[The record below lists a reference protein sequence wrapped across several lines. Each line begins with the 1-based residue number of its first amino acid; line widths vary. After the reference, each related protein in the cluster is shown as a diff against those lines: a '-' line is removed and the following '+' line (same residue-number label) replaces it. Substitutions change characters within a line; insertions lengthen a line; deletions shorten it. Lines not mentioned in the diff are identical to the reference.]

1 MRLHL
6 RMKKCYNKVAY
17 IIFERRVFIMG
28 VGFRIREVAKERKIN
43 FKELAKKAGVSYNT
57 LYSIIKRDSDRVDTG
72 TLSKVAQALDVPLEK
87 LATGDETFGERL
99 KRIRTQDKIT
109 LQKLSEKVEIP
120 EEALQMYEDDI
131 VEPGLSTTNIIADA
145 LEITSEELTGKPWRF
160 PTTGDQIISNRQLLG
175 KTQEELAKETE
186 LPLETIQKF
195 ELDISQPTYREI
207 QKLALALETTMDVL
221 MDPTGLSR
229 LPKQRSEDEQLQKNK
244 RDMLGYFSDL
254 TPAGQLEAIKSIK
267 LLLRI
272 PEYNIHT
279 AGDED

>member
-1 MRLHL
+1 
-6 RMKKCYNKVAY
+6 
-17 IIFERRVFIMG
+17 MG

-99 KRIRTQDKIT
+99 KRIRTQNKIT

-160 PTTGDQIISNRQLLG
+160 PTTGDQIISNRQLVG
-175 KTQEELAKETE
+175 KTQEELAEESE
-186 LPLETIQKF
+186 LSLETIRKF

>member
-1 MRLHL
+1 M
-6 RMKKCYNKVAY
+6 
-17 IIFERRVFIMG
+17 
-28 VGFRIREVAKERKIN
+28 
-43 FKELAKKAGVSYNT
+43 
-57 LYSIIKRDSDRVDTG
+57 
-72 TLSKVAQALDVPLEK
+72 
-87 LATGDETFGERL
+87 
-99 KRIRTQDKIT
+99 
-109 LQKLSEKVEIP
+109 
-120 EEALQMYEDDI
+120 
-131 VEPGLSTTNIIADA
+131 
-145 LEITSEELTGKPWRF
+145 
-160 PTTGDQIISNRQLLG
+160 
-175 KTQEELAKETE
+175 
-186 LPLETIQKF
+186 ETIQKF

>member
-1 MRLHL
+1 
-6 RMKKCYNKVAY
+6 
-17 IIFERRVFIMG
+17 MG

-72 TLSKVAQALDVPLEK
+72 TLSKVALALDVPLEK
-87 LATGDETFGERL
+87 LATGDETLGERL

-131 VEPGLSTTNIIADA
+131 VEPGLSITNIIADA

-175 KTQEELAKETE
+175 KTQEELAKEME